1 MDIQDI
7 INSAIRKGRRHLTEV
22 ESKQLLKHYGIPVVD
37 EIVVDG
43 GDEAVR
49 QAERLGYP
57 VVLKGYGAQL
67 MHKTERGLVRL
78 DLKSAADVRAAAA
91 SMAASGGEDLEGFLL
106 QPMLT
111 GRREFVAGLFR
122 DEQFGPVIM
131 FGLGGIFTEALE
143 DIVFRLA
150 PLTADEAAAMVQE
163 IHATKL
169 LGSFR
174 GETAANHEKLINT
187 LMGLSRLATEQPQIK
202 EIDINP
208 LLVRANGDV
217 TAVDALIVFAEN
229 GASKPVDR
237 QPINPRAIGSLFY
250 PKSIAFVGASAAF
263 GKWGYL
269 LFTNVLAG
277 HYQGNI
283 YLVNGKEKEIAGR
296 PVYPSVLDIP
306 DPVDLAVVTI
316 PAGLVLGLIPQ
327 FKAKGIRKMILI
339 SSGFSETGEQGR
351 LLEEELVK
359 KAEEAGIL
367 VLGPNTMG
375 VCNPD
380 INFFC
385 MAPHMRPKFGTTSLV
400 AQSGN
405 LGTQLLAFAADE
417 GIGIRAFSGSGN
429 EAMITIEDYM
439 HCLEVD
445 DLTRT
450 VVLYLESIKDGRRFA
465 DLARR
470 VGHKKPVIVL
480 KGGRTEAG
488 SRAAAS
494 HTGAMASNTKIFDAA
509 CRQAGVILAE
519 QPMDLL
525 DLSAAFSSMPLPA
538 GNRVAIMT
546 LGGGWGVV
554 ATDLCAE
561 SGLVVPHLSQDI
573 IDKIDK
579 VLPPYWSRSN
589 PIDLVGEL
597 DPQIPMLVMEEMAK
611 WDGCDAIMH
620 LGCVGRMI
628 FVRKTIESALA
639 TDPKQSPQLEDFVT
653 AQLAA
658 YEKKFTEFTVQLM
671 ETYQKPI
678 VGVYLIA
685 EDTNRMITDVAGQHY
700 NGVTFLSPERAVKAL
715 ARMYEYQSWLKAEA
729 SSGPS
734 L

>member
-1 MDIQDI
+1 VE
-7 INSAIRKGRRHLTEV
+7 INEILNHAVRHGRRHLTEV
-22 ESKQLLKHYGIPVVD
+22 ESKQFLKAYDIPVVED
-37 EIVVDG
+37 IVVG
-43 GDEAVR
+43 NGEEAAAE
-49 QAERLGYP
+49 AERIGYP
-57 VVLKGYGAQL
+57 VVLKGHGAKL

-78 DLKSAADVRAAAA
+78 NLNSAAEVRAAAA
-91 SMAASGGEDLEGFLL
+91 AMTKAAAEDLEGFIV

-111 GRREFVAGLFR
+111 GRRELVAGLFC
-122 DEQFGPVIM
+122 DDQFGPVIM
-131 FGLGGIFTEALE
+131 FGLGGVLTEALE

-150 PLTADEAAAMVQE
+150 PLTDAEAVAMAEEIRAA
-163 IHATKL
+163 KL
-169 LGSFR
+169 LGPFR
-174 GETAANHEKLINT
+174 GEAAVNRHQLAKALA
-187 LMGLSRLATEQPQIK
+187 GLSRLAMDQPRIK
-202 EIDINP
+202 EVDINP
-208 LLVRANGDV
+208 LLVQPNGDIV
-217 TAVDALIVFAEN
+217 AVDALIVLDGNRVHDSAE
-229 GASKPVDR
+229 KPLVD
-237 QPINPRAIGSLFY
+237 PGIIGSMFY
-250 PKSIAFVGASAAF
+250 PESIAFVGASAAF

-277 HYQGNI
+277 HYKGKI
-283 YLVNGKEKEIAGR
+283 YLVNVKEKEIAGR
-296 PVYPSVLDIP
+296 PVYSSVLEIP

-316 PAGLVLGLIPQ
+316 PAAMVLDLIPQ
-327 FKAKGIRKMILI
+327 LQAKGIRKMILI
-339 SSGFSETGEQGR
+339 SSGFSETGEEGR

-359 KAEEAGIL
+359 RADEAGIL

-380 INFFC
+380 ANFFC
-385 MAPHMRPKFGTTSLV
+385 MAPHMRPKFGTTSLI

-405 LGTQLLAFAADE
+405 LGTQLLAFAAEED
-417 GIGIRAFSGSGN
+417 IGIRVFSGSGN

-439 HCLEVD
+439 NCLERD

-450 VVLYLESIKDGRRFA
+450 VVLYLESIKDGRKFFN
-465 DLARR
+465 LSRR

-494 HTGAMASNTKIFDAA
+494 HTGAMASNTKIFNAA
-509 CRQAGVILAE
+509 CRQAGVILAD

-554 ATDLCAE
+554 ATDLCTE
-561 SGLVVPHLSQDI
+561 NGLVVPHLSPDI
-573 IDKIDK
+573 IARIDK

-628 FVRKTIESALA
+628 FVQKTVESALA
-639 TDPKQSPQLEDFVT
+639 TDPNQKPQIKDYVT
-653 AQLAA
+653 AQLTA
-658 YEKKFTEFTVQLM
+658 YEQKFTEFTVQLM
-671 ETYQKPI
+671 ETYKKPI

-685 EDTNRMITDVAGQHY
+685 DDTNRMIKDIEGRTY
-700 NGVTFLSPERAVKAL
+700 KGVTFLSPERAVKAL
-715 ARMYEYQSWLKAEA
+715 AKMYGYRLWLKSEETVDRH
-729 SSGPS
+729 
-734 L
+734 

>member
-1 MDIQDI
+1 VDAQDI
-7 INSAIRKGRRHLTEV
+7 ITSAIKKGRRHLTEV
-22 ESKQLLKHYGIPVVD
+22 ESKQFLKHYNIPVVD
-37 EIVVDG
+37 EIVVDNVE
-43 GDEAVR
+43 EAVR

-67 MHKTERGLVRL
+67 MHKTEQGLVRL
-78 DLKSAADVRAAAA
+78 DLKSADDVSAAAA
-91 SMAASGGEDLEGFLL
+91 SMAATAGKDLEGFLV
-106 QPMLT
+106 QPMIT

-174 GETAANHEKLINT
+174 GEPAANHDQLVKALV
-187 LMGLSRLATEQPQIK
+187 GLSRLATEQPQIK

-208 LLVRANGDV
+208 LLVRTNGDV

-277 HYQGNI
+277 HYKGNI

-316 PAGLVLGLIPQ
+316 PAGFVLDLIPQ

-351 LLEEELVK
+351 LLEEELAK
-359 KAEEAGIL
+359 RAEEAGIL
-367 VLGPNTMG
+367 ILGPNTMG

-380 INFFC
+380 INFYC
-385 MAPHMRPKFGTTSLV
+385 MAPHMRPKSGTTSLV

-450 VVLYLESIKDGRRFA
+450 VVLYLESIKDGRRFSE
-465 DLARR
+465 LARQ

-494 HTGAMASNTKIFDAA
+494 HTGAMASNTKIFNAA
-509 CRQAGVILAE
+509 CHQAGVVLAE

-561 SGLVVPHLSQDI
+561 SGLVVPHLSRDI

-597 DPQIPMLVMEEMAK
+597 DPQIPMLVMEELAK

-639 TDPKQSPQLEDFVT
+639 TDPNQSPQIDDFIT
-653 AQLAA
+653 AQLKA

-671 ETYQKPI
+671 ATYRKPI

-685 EDTNRMITDVAGQHY
+685 DDTNRMITDVEGQRY
-700 NGVTFLSPERAVKAL
+700 KGVTFLSPERAVKAL

-729 SSGPS
+729 SAGRCR
-734 L
+734 

>member
-1 MDIQDI
+1 VEISEI
-7 INSAIRKGRRHLTEV
+7 LKHAVGHGRHHLTEV
-22 ESKQLLKHYGIPVVD
+22 ESKRLLKEYDIPVVED
-37 EIVVDG
+37 IVVG
-43 GDEAVR
+43 NGEEAASG
-49 QAERLGYP
+49 AERLGYP
-57 VVLKGYGAQL
+57 VVLKGHGAKL
-67 MHKTERGLVRL
+67 MHKTEKGLVKL
-78 DLKSAADVRAAAA
+78 NLKSADEVREAAAA
-91 SMAASGGEDLEGFLL
+91 MTNAAADDLEGFIV

-111 GRREFVAGLFR
+111 GRREFVAGLFC
-122 DEQFGPVIM
+122 DDQFGPVVM
-131 FGLGGIFTEALE
+131 FGLGGILTEALE

-150 PLTADEAAAMVQE
+150 PLTEDEAAAMVEE
-163 IHATKL
+163 IRAAKL

-174 GETAANHEKLINT
+174 GEGAVNRRQLAKALA
-187 LMGLSRLATEQPQIK
+187 GLSRLAVDQPQIK

-208 LLVRANGDV
+208 LLVQPNGNIV
-217 TAVDALIVFAEN
+217 AVDALIVFAKN
-229 GASKPVDR
+229 GIQKSAEKPMAD
-237 QPINPRAIGSLFY
+237 PGIISSMFY
-250 PKSIAFVGASAAF
+250 PESIAFVGASATF

-277 HYQGNI
+277 HYKGNV
-283 YLVNGKEKEIAGR
+283 YLVNVKEKEIAGR

-306 DPVDLAVVTI
+306 DPVDLAVVTV
-316 PAGLVLGLIPQ
+316 PAAMVPDLIPQ
-327 FKAKGIRKMILI
+327 LQAKGIRKMILI
-339 SSGFSETGEQGR
+339 SSGFSETGEDGR

-385 MAPHMRPKFGTTSLV
+385 MAPHMRPKFGSTSLI

-405 LGTQLLAFAADE
+405 LGTQLLAFAAEED
-417 GIGIRAFSGSGN
+417 IGIRIFSGSGN

-439 HCLEVD
+439 NCLEED

-450 VVLYLESIKDGRRFA
+450 VVLYLESIKDGRRFFE
-465 DLARR
+465 LARR

-494 HTGAMASNTKIFDAA
+494 HTGAMASNTKIFNAA
-509 CRQAGVILAE
+509 CRQAGVILAD

-573 IDKIDK
+573 IARIDK

-620 LGCVGRMI
+620 LGCVGRKI
-628 FVRKTIESALA
+628 FVQKTVESALA
-639 TDPKQSPQLEDFVT
+639 TDPNQRPQIKDFVT
-653 AQLAA
+653 EQLTA

-671 ETYQKPI
+671 ETYKKPI

-685 EDTNRMITDVAGQHY
+685 DDTNRMIKDIEGGNY
-700 NGVTFLSPERAVKAL
+700 KGVTFLSPERAVKAL
-715 ARMYEYQSWLKAEA
+715 AKMYGYRTWLKREETMG
-729 SSGPS
+729 SH
-734 L
+734 